1 MFKGVITAIVTP
13 FKNDKIDYDSY
24 FKIIDKQ
31 LSAKIDGILPCGT
44 TGESPTLSY
53 EEHLELIQKTVLYVN
68 KRTLVIAGTGS
79 NSTKE
84 AIYLTEEACNLG
96 VDGVLSVNP
105 YYNKPTQEGLFQHF
119 WQIAESSAV
128 PVMLYNIPGRTN
140 VNLLP
145 ETVARLSLHS
155 KIQSIKEA
163 TGDLNQMARVKHLAP
178 RLDLLSGDDSLL
190 LPVLSIGGTGVVSVI
205 GNIFPKTLKMII
217 ELYNQG
223 DRNAAMEKYYE
234 IFPIMNMAFMET
246 NPIPIKAALHWF
258 GLCTDEI
265 RLPLTKLS
273 QGSPKEEFRKKLFE
287 LKEKGFE

>member
-31 LSAKIDGILPCGT
+31 LSAKIDGVLPCGT

-84 AIYLTEEACNLG
+84 AIYLTEEACKLG

-105 YYNKPTQEGLFQHF
+105 YYNKPTQEGLYQHF
-119 WQIAESSAV
+119 WQIAENSSV

-145 ETVARLSLHS
+145 ETVARLAQHS
-155 KIQSIKEA
+155 KILSIKEA

-178 RLDLLSGDDSLL
+178 HLDLLSGDDSLL

-205 GNIFPKTLKMII
+205 GNIFPKTLKTII
-217 ELYNQG
+217 DLYNQG
-223 DRNAAMEKYYE
+223 DRNSALEKYYE

-258 GLCTDEI
+258 GLCSDEI
-265 RLPLTKLS
+265 RLPLTKLT
-273 QGSPKEEFRKKLFE
+273 QGSGAEQFRKKLFE

>member
-128 PVMLYNIPGRTN
+128 PVILYNIPGRTN

>member
-128 PVMLYNIPGRTN
+128 PVILYNIPGRTN

-223 DRNAAMEKYYE
+223 DRTAAMEKYYE